1 MTERDEDRRIEEE
14 LQRRERNVRAGRN
27 VRSERAA
34 RQPQAPEPA
43 RPPAA
48 PGPQAGPAPPSPDVE
63 ALFLRLKAEL
73 DDMEGRMSAGI
84 DAVAEQ
90 VAPVTG
96 AAADLAEWV
105 RRATARGEAVDR
117 LAPLL
122 EESVD
127 RQNRLHRPARRR
139 ARAAGFVLALALVAT
154 LALVV
159 QWRFAIIE
167 TPDPTDGWRG
177 HLWERYGPELR
188 DCVLRAE
195 RQDKAMLCQVFDPEP
210 ELP

>member
-1 MTERDEDRRIEEE
+1 MTENDEDRRIEEE
-14 LQRRERNVRAGRN
+14 LQRRERNVGGG
-27 VRSERAA
+27 RAA
-34 RQPQAPEPA
+34 GQPPAPEPA
-43 RPPAA
+43 STPAA
-48 PGPQAGPAPPSPDVE
+48 PGRQAGTGGSPAPQPPDVG
-63 ALFLRLKAEL
+63 ALFHRLEAQL
-73 DDMEGRMSAGI
+73 DEMEGRVAAGI

-90 VAPVTG
+90 VAPVPG

-105 RRATARGEAVDR
+105 RRTAARGEAVDR
-117 LAPLL
+117 LTPLL
-122 EESVD
+122 EEAVE

-159 QWRFAIIE
+159 QWRFAVIE
-167 TPDPTDGWRG
+167 TPDPTDGWRR

-188 DCVLRAE
+188 GCVLRAD
-195 RQDKAMLCQVFDPEP
+195 RQGKAMLCHVFDPDP

>member
-1 MTERDEDRRIEEE
+1 MAESDEDRRIEEE
-14 LQRRERNVRAGRN
+14 LQRRERNVRAGR
-27 VRSERAA
+27 AA
-34 RQPQAPEPA
+34 GQPQIPEPA

-48 PGPQAGPAPPSPDVE
+48 PGRQAGPAPPSPDVE

-90 VAPVTG
+90 VAPVPG

-117 LAPLL
+117 LTPLL

-139 ARAAGFVLALALVAT
+139 ARAVGFALALALTAA
-154 LALVV
+154 LALLV
-159 QWRFAIIE
+159 QWRFAVIE
-167 TPDPTDGWRG
+167 TPDPTDGWRD
-177 HLWERYGPELR
+177 HVWERYGPELR
-188 DCVLRAE
+188 DCILRAD
-195 RQDKAMLCQVFDPEP
+195 RQDKAMLCQVFDPGP

>member
-14 LQRRERNVRAGRN
+14 LQRRERVTG
-27 VRSERAA
+27 
-34 RQPQAPEPA
+34 QPPAPEPA
-43 RPPAA
+43 RTPTA
-48 PGPQAGPAPPSPDVE
+48 PGRQAGSAAGPAPQPPDVE
-63 ALFLRLKAEL
+63 DLFQRLKAEL
-73 DDMEGRMSAGI
+73 DDMEGRVTAGI

-90 VAPVTG
+90 VAPVQG

-154 LALVV
+154 LALFA
-159 QWRFAIIE
+159 QWRFAVIE
-167 TPDPTDGWRG
+167 TPDPTDGWRD

-188 DCVLRAE
+188 DCVLRAD
-195 RQDKAMLCQVFDPEP
+195 RQDKAMLCQVFDPGP

>member
-1 MTERDEDRRIEEE
+1 MTERDEDRRIEKE
-14 LQRRERNVRAGRN
+14 LQRRERVAG
-27 VRSERAA
+27 
-34 RQPQAPEPA
+34 QPRAPEPA
-43 RPPAA
+43 RTPAA
-48 PGPQAGPAPPSPDVE
+48 PGRQAGTGSSPAPQAPDVG
-63 ALFLRLKAEL
+63 ALFHRLEAQL
-73 DDMEGRMSAGI
+73 DDMEGRMTAGI

-90 VAPVTG
+90 VAPVPG

-154 LALVV
+154 LALFA
-159 QWRFAIIE
+159 QWRFAVIE

-188 DCVLRAE
+188 DCVIRAD
-195 RQDKAMLCQVFDPEP
+195 RQGKAMLCHVFDPEP

>member
-1 MTERDEDRRIEEE
+1 MAESDEDRRIEEE
-14 LQRRERNVRAGRN
+14 LQRRERPAG
-27 VRSERAA
+27 
-34 RQPQAPEPA
+34 QPQAPEPA
-43 RPPAA
+43 RTPAA
-48 PGPQAGPAPPSPDVE
+48 PGRQAGTGGSPAPQPPDVE
-63 ALFLRLKAEL
+63 ALFHRLEAQL
-73 DDMEGRMSAGI
+73 DEMEGRVAAGI

-127 RQNRLHRPARRR
+127 RQNRIHRPARRR
-139 ARAAGFVLALALVAT
+139 ARAAGFVLALALTAAVV
-154 LALVV
+154 LFV
-159 QWRFAIIE
+159 QWRFAVIE
-167 TPDPTDGWRG
+167 TPDPTDGWRD
-177 HLWERYGPELR
+177 HVWERYGPELR
-188 DCVLRAE
+188 DCVIRAD
-195 RQDKAMLCQVFDPEP
+195 RQDKAMLCQVFDPGP

>member
-14 LQRRERNVRAGRN
+14 LQRRERNL
-27 VRSERAA
+27 RSERPT
-34 RQPQAPEPA
+34 RQPQAAKPA
-43 RPPAA
+43 GPPA
-48 PGPQAGPAPPSPDVE
+48 AGPAPQPPDVE
-63 ALFLRLKAEL
+63 ALVRSLKAEL
-73 DDMEGRMSAGI
+73 DDMEGRMAAGI

-90 VAPVTG
+90 VAPVPG

-122 EESVD
+122 EEAVD

-139 ARAAGFVLALALVAT
+139 ARAAGFVLALALAAVI
-154 LALVV
+154 ALVV
-159 QWRFAIIE
+159 QWRFAVIE
-167 TPDPTDGWRG
+167 TADPTDGWRD
-177 HLWERYGPELR
+177 HVWQHYGPELR
-188 DCVLRAE
+188 DCVIRAE
-195 RQDKAMLCQVFDPEP
+195 SQGRAMLCQVFDPKP